1 MTALVPKIVV
11 GVDGSEAS
19 GAALRW
25 AFDEAVRSQADLEV
39 VSAWNYPVGSE
50 PFVLGGPM
58 AVEQAVA
65 EATETVHR
73 MVREV
78 RDAHPGVDVVV
89 REMPMAGPPAAAL
102 LRRAEDADML
112 VVGSRGRGGLT
123 ALLLGSV
130 SQHCV
135 THALCPVAVI
145 HPDRARRDRRRVGVT
160 APTAGA

>member
-1 MTALVPKIVV
+1 MAAVVRKIVV

-19 GAALRW
+19 AAALRW
-25 AFDEAVRSQADLEV
+25 AFDEAIRSQADLEV

-58 AVEQAVA
+58 VVESAVA
-65 EATETVHR
+65 GTTETVHR

-78 RDAHPGVDVVV
+78 RDSRPDADVVV
-89 REMPMAGPPAAAL
+89 REMPMSGPAAAAL

-112 VVGSRGRGGLT
+112 VVGSRGRGGFR

-135 THALCPVAVI
+135 THAPCPVVVV
-145 HPDRARRDRRRVGVT
+145 HPDRAPGETVASGAST
-160 APTAGA
+160 AADA